1 MTTPA
6 RPISGGPLPG
16 GDLGTLVEAFLS
28 LDGRPGRWMQV
39 GPAGSPRPYTG
50 GQVVELARRWR
61 RALQEAGVRP
71 GSRVAILLPNDERF
85 VGAFFG
91 AWLCGAA
98 AVPLAWPATTL
109 DARRVVALR
118 PLVEAADPAVIV
130 TDEALADHFPV
141 RAVTH
146 PDSVA
151 VGHDV
156 LPAPGDTAF
165 IQFTSGS
172 LGRPKGA
179 VITHAAAAACVYA
192 MGHAVGASEADVAV
206 SWLPLF
212 HDMGLVGGLLTP
224 VAYRFPVTL
233 LSPGEFLLH
242 PGRWLDRAAAEGIT
256 TAAAPDFA
264 WRLCTRRVGSVRG
277 SLSSWRVAISGAEP
291 VHRSTLDAFVAKFR
305 SHGFGRDTFRPAYG
319 LAENTL
325 AACIY
330 DPARPE
336 GDASVH
342 GRAIPSV
349 GAPIAGNEIRVV
361 DADGRDCPEGQEG
374 EIRVRSASLMSGYFR
389 DEAASAA
396 ALVDGWLRTGD
407 LGVVTGGQ
415 LHVSGRA
422 KELVI
427 QNGSKFH
434 PYDIERVATDAVDAT
449 VAGAAA
455 YVLPTGEGEILV
467 LAAEVPASK
476 AEGADRRI
484 RGAVLEALGVRIDRV
499 VVVAPGSLPRT
510 SSGKIRRVE
519 VPQFVEASHGA

>member
-1 MTTPA
+1 MLNTLPTPLA
-6 RPISGGPLPG
+6 GCALPAGGPA
-16 GDLGTLVEAFLS
+16 TLVEAFLS
-28 LDGRPGRWMQV
+28 LADRPGTWMQV
-39 GPAGSPRPYTG
+39 GPAQSPRPYTG
-50 GQVVELARRWR
+50 AEVVELARRWR
-61 RALQEAGVRP
+61 GALTEAGVRR
-71 GSRVAILLPNDERF
+71 GDRVALLLPNDERF

-91 AWLCGAA
+91 ALLCGAT

-109 DARRVVALR
+109 DSRRVLALR

-130 TDEALADHFPV
+130 TDEVLAPHFAL
-141 RAVTH
+141 RAVTRADR
-146 PDSVA
+146 PA
-151 VGHDV
+151 TGADV
-156 LPAPGDTAF
+156 LPDPDETAF

-172 LGRPKGA
+172 LGRPRGA
-179 VITHAAAAACVYA
+179 VISHRAAAACVRA
-192 MGHAVGASEADVAV
+192 MGHAVGTSAADVAV

-224 VAYRFPVTL
+224 VAFQFPVTL

-242 PGRWLDRAAAEGIT
+242 PGRWLERAATEGIT

-264 WRLCTRRVGSVRG
+264 WRLCSRRAALPQG
-277 SLSSWRVAISGAEP
+277 SLGSWRVAISGAEP
-291 VHRSTLDAFVAKFR
+291 VHRSTLDAFAAKFGER
-305 SHGFGRDTFRPAYG
+305 GFAPSAFRPAYG

-330 DPARPE
+330 DPTRP
-336 GDASVH
+336 GADTTLQ
-342 GRAIPSV
+342 GRVIPSV
-349 GAPIAGNEIRVV
+349 GAPIAGNEIRVLGP
-361 DADGRDCPEGQEG
+361 AGEPG
-374 EIRVRSASLMSGYFR
+374 EIQVRSASLMSGYFR
-389 DEAASAA
+389 DDEASAA

-407 LGVVTGGQ
+407 LGMVVDGQ
-415 LHVSGRA
+415 LHVTGRA

-455 YVLPTGEGEILV
+455 YVMTDGETEILV

-499 VVVAPGSLPRT
+499 VVVPPGALPRT
-510 SSGKIRRVE
+510 SSGKIRRVA
-519 VPQFVEASHGA
+519 VPSFVEAAHGA